1 MDFAFWGTVPP
12 ELAEFKDG
20 LERALEQHGYD
31 RAEDAGAARLVINF
45 VDADDP
51 RPFRRQKKSTF
62 VASFWYAE
70 DVPEDFVRRAYP
82 VLVRAL
88 SNLSVCT
95 VPGVEARFLTLEQ
108 GNYAVVHEGDDD
120 AFFRQVVAR
129 LAPLAE
135 SNLVIENIWN
145 RDLEPELWDGDE
157 QTESLYRAGV
167 KLDELD
173 LLPAAFPIEEIL
185 SERDL
190 RHVKRLYSIGG
201 LSYGNLSARKDDT
214 RFWMSASGV
223 DKSNL
228 REIGRDI
235 LLVTD
240 YDAAQQAMVL
250 SVPPDLAEPR
260 RVSVDAIEHWMIYRE
275 HPSVGAIM
283 HVHAW
288 VDGVAATEINFPC
301 GTAELAVAVADLIRV
316 AEDPGHA
323 VVGLKNHGLTITG
336 SSLDEIFERVG
347 PHLVRNVPMT

>member
-1 MDFAFWGTVPP
+1 MP
-12 ELAEFKDG
+12 
-20 LERALEQHGYD
+20 
-31 RAEDAGAARLVINF
+31 
-45 VDADDP
+45 
-51 RPFRRQKKSTF
+51 
-62 VASFWYAE
+62 
-70 DVPEDFVRRAYP
+70 RAYP

-120 AFFRQVVAR
+120 ASSADRRR

-201 LSYGNLSARKDDT
+201 LSYGNLVCARKDDT

-240 YDAAQQAMVL
+240 YDAEKQAMVL
-250 SVPPDLAEPR
+250 GCRPTSRSRGASR
-260 RVSVDAIEHWMIYRE
+260 ST
-275 HPSVGAIM
+275 PSS
-283 HVHAW
+283 
-288 VDGVAATEINFPC
+288 
-301 GTAELAVAVADLIRV
+301 
-316 AEDPGHA
+316 
-323 VVGLKNHGLTITG
+323 TG
-336 SSLDEIFERVG
+336 
-347 PHLVRNVPMT
+347 